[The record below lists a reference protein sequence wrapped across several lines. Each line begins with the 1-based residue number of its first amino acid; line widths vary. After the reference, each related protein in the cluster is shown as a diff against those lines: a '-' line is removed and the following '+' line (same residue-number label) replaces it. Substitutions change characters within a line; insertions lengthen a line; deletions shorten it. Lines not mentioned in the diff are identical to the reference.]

1 MRVLDHI
8 IIAGQKA
15 VSFVEQQ
22 LL

>member
-1 MRVLDHI
+1 M
-8 IIAGQKA
+8 AGQKA